1 MAGYEHKDN
10 SGSLFRNDRK
20 EKDTQPDYKG
30 SCMVNGVKME
40 MAAWIKE
47 SANGSK
53 FMSFKFSEPR
63 EQAPQAKKPAEP
75 EGDIPF

>member
-30 SCMVNGVKME
+30 ACMVNGVKME
-40 MAAWIKE
+40 MAAWVRDRPD
-47 SANGSK
+47 GSK

-63 EQAPQAKKPAEP
+63 EAAPPKKPAEP